1 MISPGARMVEVLGP
15 IHVINLAD
23 RHDRRREFARQL
35 QRIGLAYEYPG
46 VTLFA
51 AVRPDA
57 ADRFPSIGARGCF
70 LSHLEILRAAREAG
84 AGRIAICED
93 DLDFCDDFERRAPGV
108 FDALDATDW
117 DIFYGGFDAAAHG
130 VDASRD
136 ILRLDPGQRVL
147 CSHFLALRRPAIA
160 ALVPYLEAM
169 MQREHGDPAGGP
181 MHVDGAYSHFRAD
194 HPEMVTLAACPTLGH
209 QRASRTD
216 VHDLRWFDRLPVFR
230 GAAQIYRRW
239 R

>member
-1 MISPGARMVEVLGP
+1 MTSLGARMVELLGEV
-15 IHVINLAD
+15 HVINLPE
-23 RHDRRREFARQL
+23 RHDRRCEFARQL
-35 QRIGLAYEYPG
+35 RRIGLGYDDAG

-51 AVRPDA
+51 AVRPEA
-57 ADRFPSIGARGCF
+57 LAGFSTLGARGCF
-70 LSHLEILRAAREAG
+70 LSHLDILRLARDAG
-84 AGRIAICED
+84 VDRIAICED
-93 DLDFCDDFERRAPGV
+93 DLDFSDDFEIRAPAV
-108 FDALDATDW
+108 LDALGAAEW

-130 VDASRD
+130 VDARPGV
-136 ILRLDPGQRVL
+136 LRLDPGQKVL
-147 CSHFLALRRPAIA
+147 CTHFLALRRPAIM

-169 MQREHGDPAGGP
+169 TRRESGDPAGGP

-194 HPEMVTLAACPTLGH
+194 HPAMVTMAACPTLGH

-230 GAAQIYRRW
+230 EAAQAWRRF

>member
-1 MISPGARMVEVLGP
+1 MTSLGARMVEVLGP
-15 IHVINLAD
+15 IHVINLAE

-35 QRIGLAYEYPG
+35 RRVGLGFDDPG
-46 VTLFA
+46 VVLFD
-51 AVRPDA
+51 AVRPDTLA
-57 ADRFPSIGARGCF
+57 GFPTIGARGCF
-70 LSHLEILRAAREAG
+70 LSHLDILRAARDAG
-84 AGRIAICED
+84 AERIAICED
-93 DLDFCDDFERRAPGV
+93 DLDFSADFEVRAPAV
-108 FDALDATDW
+108 LDALAAAEW

-130 VDASRD
+130 MKVPTGL
-136 ILRLDPGQRVL
+136 LRLDPGQNVL
-147 CSHFLALRRPAIA
+147 CTHFLALRRPAIA

-169 MQREHGDPAGGP
+169 TRREMGDPKGGP

-194 HPEMVTLAACPTLGH
+194 HPQMVTQAACPTLGH

-230 GAAQIYRRW
+230 EAAQVYRRL